1 MTRILLSCRSQEQK
15 RAHINPS
22 RADGSPST
30 LKIGPRE
37 DGLGLCWP
45 HGEGHRRIHTPGIP
59 ECPESLPNFLHRGAP
74 VPNPCFRRSSVT
86 LRFTPQA
93 SGPQTQDNQVLPV
106 GGTVLAHSRG
116 KGHSIKPFRI
126 CAKGCE
132 MGRSSSRESDT
143 GTPAH
148 RPLSPEKVR
157 RCVESLGPIQGRS
170 HQRRLRQF

>member
-1 MTRILLSCRSQEQK
+1 MHFPGMTRILLSCRSQEQK

-86 LRFTPQA
+86 LRFTSQA
-93 SGPQTQDNQVLPV
+93 SGPQTQSYLLGVRFLHIV
-106 GGTVLAHSRG
+106 EG
-116 KGHSIKPFRI
+116 KGNPF
-126 CAKGCE
+126 E
-132 MGRSSSRESDT
+132 T
-143 GTPAH
+143 
-148 RPLSPEKVR
+148 PLSRLEYVLKGVKWEEVQAGSQTQVR
-157 RCVESLGPIQGRS
+157 APQS
-170 HQRRLRQF
+170 